1 MKLKVDYIPIEQ
13 LKAYEKN
20 AKIHTPEQIEQIKNS
35 IQEFG
40 MNDPI
45 GIWGKDNLIVEG
57 HGRLQACKELGVK
70 EVPVIRLDDLTDEQR
85 RAYTLVHNQT
95 TMNTG
100 FDLDVLNEELDNI
113 DIDMS
118 DYGFDIEIDDI
129 EEEKEIIEDEVP
141 EVQEEPKAKLGY
153 IYQLG
158 NHRLMCGD
166 STKEEDVDKL
176 MNGVKAD
183 LVFTDPPYG
192 MKKEKDGVAN
202 DNLNYDDLLEFNKKW
217 IPITFKELKDNGSW
231 YCWGIDEPLMDIYS
245 NILKPM
251 QKQNKITF
259 RNLITWDKGDA
270 GAGGVSFMGKE
281 GLRSYPVSDEKCLF
295 VMCGVQG
302 FNNNKD
308 NYDETFEPIRSYLE
322 SEAKKVGLT
331 AKKLQEI
338 CGVGMY
344 THWFTKSQ
352 FGIIP
357 EEHYDKI
364 KTYYNGE
371 AFTLNYNDLKSLFDD
386 EKHKSL
392 KEAIMSKRAYF
403 DNTHDKMKSVWEF
416 GRVRGEERESAGGHA
431 TPKPIALCSRAIKT
445 SSRENENVLD
455 VFGGSGSTLIACEQ
469 LNRKCYIMEL
479 DPHYVDVIIE
489 RWENFTGQKAKLLNK
504 V

>member
-13 LKAYEKN
+13 LEPYEKN

-45 GIWGKDNLIVEG
+45 GIWGEDNLIVEG
-57 HGRLQACKELGVK
+57 HGRLQACKELGMK

-100 FDLDVLNEELDNI
+100 FDLDVLSEELDNI
-113 DIDMS
+113 ELDMS
-118 DYGFDIEIDDI
+118 EYGFDDIQIDDI
-129 EEEKEIIEDEVP
+129 EEVTEVKEDEAP
-141 EVQEEPKAKLGY
+141 EVKDGEPKAKMGD

-158 NHRLMCGD
+158 RHRLMCAD
-166 STKEEDVDKL
+166 STKQEDVDKL

-192 MKKEKDGVAN
+192 MKKENDGVAN
-202 DNLNYDDLLEFNKKW
+202 DNLNYDDLLWFNKKW

-259 RNLITWDKGDA
+259 RNLITWKKENDNPTMIFN
-270 GAGGVSFMGKE
+270 GACSSNN
-281 GLRSYPVSDEKCLF
+281 RSYYTNEKCLF
-295 VMCGVQG
+295 VMAGVQG
-302 FNNNKD
+302 FNNNSE
-308 NYDETFEPIRSYLE
+308 NYYEGWEPIRCYLE
-322 SEAKKVGLT
+322 NEAQKVGLT

-344 THWFTKSQ
+344 AHWFTKSQ
-352 FGIIP
+352 FTLIP
-357 EEHYDKI
+357 KEHYLKLQE
-364 KTYYNGE
+364 YYKGK
-371 AFTLNYNDLKSLFDD
+371 AFTKPYDNADSIKKEYQNSKD
-386 EKHKSL
+386 EYYKT
-392 KEAIMSKRAYF
+392 RAYF
-403 DNTHDKMKSVWEF
+403 DGTKYQCIDVWVNDVTSGKEK
-416 GRVRGEERESAGGHA
+416 ESAGGHA
-431 TPKPIALCSRAIKT
+431 TPKPIAICTRAIET

-469 LNRKCYIMEL
+469 LNRNCYMMEL
-479 DPHYVDVIIE
+479 EPKWVDVIIE
-489 RWENFTGQKAKLLNK
+489 RWENFTGQKAKLLNR